1 MTDSPWTD
9 EMLKN
14 IKENSKFWVDVKGD
28 LVLYNGV
35 TPSLPIG
42 TIRQVKGDF
51 MLLDSTGA
59 MMASGGTIWDTLSKW
74 AENELKRRESSSHKE

>member
-35 TPSLPIG
+35 TSLPIG
-42 TIRQVKGDF
+42 TIRQVKRDF

-74 AENELKRRESSSHKE
+74 AETELKRRESSSHKE